1 MDYTVYRF
9 SKREYLENILLFL
22 IGDVCISYLF
32 YRSYLVFLAV
42 LPLFKMFLKER
53 KKDACRKRVQKL
65 EEQFL
70 VAMQTV
76 ITSLTAGYSVE
87 TAFEDTLKEL
97 PLIYREDDMI
107 VQEMRSIVSQLKM
120 NQNLEQLLQSLAVRS
135 GIEDIRN
142 FAEIFAIS
150 KRSGGNL
157 IAIIRNTIQSI
168 TRKNE
173 TRKEIQVVLSA
184 KKMEQN
190 LMSIIPCLILFYV
203 QTVSPGFLDSMY
215 HNVAGVVIM
224 TISLGIYA
232 AAVWWGRK
240 IVNIEV

>member
-1 MDYTVYRF
+1 MDYTTYQF
-9 SKREYLENILLFL
+9 SKKEYLEYTALFL
-22 IGDVCISYLF
+22 VLDGMISYLF
-32 YRSYLVFLAV
+32 YHSLLAFLAG
-42 LPLFKMFLKER
+42 LPLLKPFLKMQREQL
-53 KKDACRKRVQKL
+53 CQKRRQVL

-70 VAMQTV
+70 LAMQTV

-87 TAFEDTLKEL
+87 TAFADALKEL
-97 PLIYREDDMI
+97 PLVCREEDMI
-107 VQEMRSIVSQLKM
+107 VQEFRAIVSQLNM
-120 NQNLEQLLQSLAVRS
+120 NQNLEELLQSLAIRS

-142 FAEIFAIS
+142 FAEIFAVS

-157 IAIIRNTIQSI
+157 IAIIRNTVQSI

-190 LMSIIPCLILFYV
+190 MMSLIPCLILLYV

-215 HNVAGVVIM
+215 HNLAGIIIM
-224 TISLGIYA
+224 TA
-232 AAVWWGRK
+232 ALAVYMGAVAWGKR
-240 IVNIEV
+240 IVEIEV

>member
-9 SKREYLENILLFL
+9 SKKEYVEYILLFL
-22 IGDVCISYLF
+22 LADGMISYLF
-32 YRSYLVFLAV
+32 YRSFLVFAAA
-42 LPLFKMFLKER
+42 LFLLKPFLNRCRKEL
-53 KKDACRKRVQKL
+53 CRKRIRML

-70 VAMQTV
+70 TAMQTV
-76 ITSLTAGYSVE
+76 VTSLTAGYAVE

-97 PLIYREDDMI
+97 PLIYKQDDMI
-107 VQEMRSIVSQLKM
+107 VTEFRAIVSQLKM
-120 NQNLEQLLQSLAVRS
+120 NQNLEDLLQSLAIRS
-135 GIEDIRN
+135 GVEDIRN

-168 TRKNE
+168 AQKNE

-190 LMSIIPCLILFYV
+190 MMSVIPCLILFYV

-215 HNVAGVVIM
+215 HNITGIFIM
-224 TISLGIYA
+224 TAALAVYG
-232 AAVWWGRK
+232 AAVGWGRR
-240 IVNIEV
+240 IVDIEV